1 MPEPSQEPSSIDE
14 EKNGEAGD
22 EEMTLNILPVVRSRK
37 QSKTEST
44 IGKVPKYVLTI
55 VILLRKYVRKSETS
69 KSTKTKII
77 KSTPLIKMPFDG
89 IVFYQEYW

>member
-1 MPEPSQEPSSIDE
+1 MLEPSQEPSSIDE

-44 IGKVPKYVLTI
+44 IGKVLKYVLTI
-55 VILLRKYVRKSETS
+55 VILLRKYVGKSET
-69 KSTKTKII
+69 
-77 KSTPLIKMPFDG
+77 
-89 IVFYQEYW
+89 